1 MRERARARA
10 RESLRGRGRYRR
22 DLRAAEEERSAHS
35 SDALREEGEEELA
48 VRLRGGSQH
57 LLHHV

>member
-1 MRERARARA
+1 
-10 RESLRGRGRYRR
+10 LRGRGR

-35 SDALREEGEEELA
+35 GDALGEEGQEELA

-57 LLHHV
+57 LLHNVCQRKQVSGSLN

>member
-1 MRERARARA
+1 
-10 RESLRGRGRYRR
+10 LRGRGRYRR